1 MDAIGP
7 YLPGILTAYTVFMVG
22 IFSPGPNIL
31 AVIGTSMSVGRQ
43 PGLAL
48 AMGVASGSLC
58 WGLMAWLGL
67 TAVLTAYAALM
78 TAIKILGAAYLLWLA
93 FKAFRS
99 AATPGQPELLSVA
112 VPGGAMAYYRRGLL
126 VQMTNP
132 KAALSWVAVI
142 ALGLSPGAPWWI
154 GGIIVGGTA
163 VFSLL
168 GHSAYAFLFSTAPM
182 VAAYRRARRWI
193 EFTLGAFF
201 CFASY
206 KLLTART

>member
-1 MDAIGP
+1 MDEIGP
-7 YLPGILTAYTVFMVG
+7 YLPGILTAYTVFMIG

-31 AVIGTSMSVGRQ
+31 AVIGTSMAVGRR

-58 WGLMAWLGL
+58 WGVMAWLGL
-67 TAVLTAYAALM
+67 TAVLTAYATLM
-78 TAIKILGAAYLLWLA
+78 TAIKVIGAAYLLWLA
-93 FKAFRS
+93 MKAFRS
-99 AATPGQPELLSVA
+99 AATPGQSPLSSVS
-112 VPGGAMAYYRRGLL
+112 VTGGAIAYYRRGLL

-142 ALGLSPGAPWWI
+142 ALGLSPEAPWWV

-163 VFSLL
+163 VLSFV
-168 GHSAYAFLFSTAPM
+168 GHSAYALLFSTAPM
-182 VAAYRRARRWI
+182 VAAYRRTRRWI
-193 EFTLGAFF
+193 EFALGAFF